1 MNEDQVIKKLISTA
15 SAEIGYTEKAS
26 NKNLDD
32 KTANAGKGN
41 FTKYSRDL
49 VNLIGSPYSQGAAW
63 CDMFVDW
70 CFIQTFGKDNAK
82 KMLGGWSAYTPTSA
96 NFYKNSGRF
105 FGLHDPHPGD
115 QIFFHNSERIN
126 HTGIV
131 INVNDTTVYTIEG
144 NSSNMV
150 QTRSYFRS
158 DSKIAGYGRP
168 NWSIVTTKEEPKTN
182 QWPKA
187 MVEGVDIS
195 DVLDPNVFD
204 VRKYR
209 AAYADL
215 DSVFG
220 DNWQMY
226 YYHYKVIG
234 KTEIETKQRPPFM

>member
-1 MNEDQVIKKLISTA
+1 MTEDQVIKKLISTA
-15 SAEIGYTEKAS
+15 SAEIGYMEKAS

-41 FTKYSRDL
+41 FTKYARDL

-105 FGLHDPHPGD
+105 FKSPSIGD
-115 QIFFHNSERIN
+115 QIFFKNSDRIN

-131 INVNDTTVYTIEG
+131 VNVSNTTVYTIEG

-150 QTRSYFRS
+150 QTRSYFKS
-158 DSKIAGYGRP
+158 DTKIAGYGKP
-168 NWSIVTTKEEPKTN
+168 DWSVVTTKEEKLDP
-182 QWPKA
+182 WPKA

-209 AAYADL
+209 AEYADL

>member
-1 MNEDQVIKKLISTA
+1 MNEDQAIKKLISTA
-15 SAEIGYTEKAS
+15 SAEIGYMEKAS
-26 NKNLDD
+26 NKNLDV

-41 FTKYSRDL
+41 YTKYARDL
-49 VNLIGSPYSQGAAW
+49 VKLIGSPYAQGAAW

-96 NFYKNSGRF
+96 DLYKKAKRFYQS
-105 FGLHDPHPGD
+105 PAVGD
-115 QIFFHNSERIN
+115 QIFFKNSERIN

-131 INVNDTTVYTIEG
+131 VNVTSTAVYTIEG
-144 NSSNMV
+144 NSSNKV
-150 QTRSYFRS
+150 QNCSYS
-158 DSKIAGYGRP
+158 LKDKSIAGYGRP
-168 NWSIVTTKEEPKTN
+168 NWSVVATKEEPTIN

-187 MVEGVDIS
+187 MVENVDIS
-195 DVLDPNVFD
+195 DILDPNVFD
-204 VRKYR
+204 VSKYR
-209 AAYADL
+209 AAYKDL

-234 KTEIETKQRPPFM
+234 KTEIELKQRPPFM

>member
-15 SAEIGYTEKAS
+15 SAEIGYMEKAS
-26 NKNLDD
+26 NKNLDS

-41 FTKYSRDL
+41 YTKYARDL
-49 VNLIGSPYSQGAAW
+49 VKLIGSPYAQGAAW

-70 CFIQTFGKDNAK
+70 CFVQTFGKDNAK

-96 NFYKNSGRF
+96 DLYKKAKRFYQS
-105 FGLHDPHPGD
+105 PAVGD
-115 QIFFHNSERIN
+115 QIFFKNSERIN

-131 INVNDTTVYTIEG
+131 VSVTEAFVYTIEG
-144 NSSNMV
+144 NSSNKV
-150 QTRSYFRS
+150 QNRSYS
-158 DSKIAGYGRP
+158 LKDKSIAGYGKP
-168 NWSIVTTKEEPKTN
+168 DWSVVATKEEKLDP
-182 QWPKA
+182 WPKA

-209 AAYADL
+209 AAYKDL

-234 KTEIETKQRPPFM
+234 KKEIETKQRPPFM

>member
-1 MNEDQVIKKLISTA
+1 MTEDQVIKKLISTA
-15 SAEIGYTEKAS
+15 SAEIGYMEKAS
-26 NKNLDD
+26 NKNLDV

-41 FTKYSRDL
+41 YTKYARDL
-49 VNLIGSPYSQGAAW
+49 VKLIGSPYAQGAAW

-70 CFIQTFGKDNAK
+70 CFVQTFGKDNAK

-96 NFYKNSGRF
+96 DLYKKAKRFYQS
-105 FGLHDPHPGD
+105 PAVGD
-115 QIFFHNSERIN
+115 QIFFKNSERIN

-131 INVNDTTVYTIEG
+131 VNVTSTTVYTIEG
-144 NSSNMV
+144 NSSNKV
-150 QTRSYFRS
+150 QNRSYS
-158 DSKIAGYGRP
+158 LKDKSIAGYGRP
-168 NWSIVTTKEEPKTN
+168 NWSIVATKEEPTTN

-187 MVEGVDIS
+187 MVENVDIS

-209 AAYADL
+209 AAYKDL

>member
-15 SAEIGYTEKAS
+15 SAEIGYMEKTS

-41 FTKYSRDL
+41 FTKYARDL

-70 CFIQTFGKDNAK
+70 CFIQTFGKENAK

-105 FGLHDPHPGD
+105 FKSPKIGD
-115 QIFFHNSERIN
+115 QIFFKNSERIN

-144 NSSNMV
+144 NSSNV
-150 QTRSYFRS
+150 VKKRSYLRS
-158 DSKIAGYGRP
+158 NDKIAGYGRP
-168 NWSIVTTKEEPKTN
+168 NWSVVTTKEEPKTN
-182 QWPKA
+182 QWPLA
-187 MVEGVDIS
+187 TVEGVDIS

-215 DSVFG
+215 NSVFG

>member
-1 MNEDQVIKKLISTA
+1 MTEDQVIKKLISTA
-15 SAEIGYTEKAS
+15 SAEIGYMEKAS

-32 KTANAGKGN
+32 ETANAGKGN
-41 FTKYSRDL
+41 YTKYARDL
-49 VNLIGSPYSQGAAW
+49 VKLIGSPYAQGAAW

-70 CFIQTFGKDNAK
+70 CFVQTFGKDNAK

-96 NFYKNSGRF
+96 DLYKKAKRFYQS
-105 FGLHDPHPGD
+105 PAVGD
-115 QIFFHNSERIN
+115 QIFFKNSERIN

-131 INVNDTTVYTIEG
+131 VNVTGTTVYTIEG
-144 NSSNMV
+144 NSSNKV
-150 QTRSYFRS
+150 QNRSYS
-158 DSKIAGYGRP
+158 LKDKNIAGYGRP
-168 NWSIVTTKEEPKTN
+168 NWSVVATKEEPTTN

-187 MVEGVDIS
+187 MVENIDIS
-195 DVLDPNVFD
+195 DILDPNVFD

-209 AAYADL
+209 AAYKDL

-234 KTEIETKQRPPFM
+234 KTEIELKQRPPFM

>member
-1 MNEDQVIKKLISTA
+1 MTEDQVIKKLISTA
-15 SAEIGYTEKAS
+15 SAEIGYMEKAS

-41 FTKYSRDL
+41 YTKYARDL
-49 VNLIGSPYSQGAAW
+49 VKLIGSPYVQGVAW

-70 CFIQTFGKDNAK
+70 CFVQTFGKDNAK
-82 KMLGGWSAYTPTSA
+82 KMLGGWSAYTPTSVDLYRKA
-96 NFYKNSGRF
+96 KRFYQS
-105 FGLHDPHPGD
+105 PAVGD
-115 QIFFHNSERIN
+115 QIFFKNSERIN

-131 INVNDTTVYTIEG
+131 VNVSDTTVYTIEG
-144 NSSNMV
+144 NSSNNV
-150 QTRSYFRS
+150 QNHSYS
-158 DSKIAGYGRP
+158 LKDKSIAGYGKP
-168 NWSIVTTKEEPKTN
+168 NWSVVATKEEKLEP
-182 QWPKA
+182 WPKA

-209 AAYADL
+209 AAYKDL

>member
-1 MNEDQVIKKLISTA
+1 MTEDQVIKKLISTA
-15 SAEIGYTEKAS
+15 SAEIGYMEKAS

-32 KTANAGKGN
+32 KTANTGKGN
-41 FTKYSRDL
+41 FTKYARDL

-96 NFYKNSGRF
+96 NFYKNAGRF
-105 FGLHDPHPGD
+105 FKTPKVGD
-115 QIFFHNSERIN
+115 QIFFKNSERIN

-131 INVNDTTVYTIEG
+131 VNVSDTNVYTIEG
-144 NSSNMV
+144 NSSNKV
-150 QTRSYFRS
+150 QNRSYS
-158 DSKIAGYGRP
+158 LKDKSIAGYGRP
-168 NWSIVTTKEEPKTN
+168 NWSIVVTKEKPKTN
-182 QWPKA
+182 QWPLA
-187 MVEGVDIS
+187 TVEGVDIS

-209 AAYADL
+209 ETYDDL
-215 DSVFG
+215 NSVFG

>member
-1 MNEDQVIKKLISTA
+1 MTEDQAIKKLISTA
-15 SAEIGYTEKAS
+15 SAEIGYMEKAS

-41 FTKYSRDL
+41 FTKYARDL

-70 CFIQTFGKDNAK
+70 CFIQTFGKENAK

-96 NFYKNSGRF
+96 NFYKSSGRF
-105 FGLHDPHPGD
+105 FKTPSMGD
-115 QIFFHNSERIN
+115 QIFFKNSERIN

-131 INVNDTTVYTIEG
+131 VSLNHTTVYTVEG

-150 QTRSYFRS
+150 QTRSYSKS
-158 DSKIAGYGRP
+158 DTKIAGYGKP
-168 NWSIVTTKEEPKTN
+168 DWSVVVTKEEKLDP
-182 QWPKA
+182 WPRA

-209 AAYADL
+209 ATYADL

>member
-1 MNEDQVIKKLISTA
+1 MTEDQVIKKLISTA
-15 SAEIGYTEKAS
+15 SAEIGYMEKAS

-41 FTKYSRDL
+41 FTKYARDL
-49 VNLIGSPYSQGAAW
+49 VNLIGSPYAQGAAW

-96 NFYKNSGRF
+96 NFYKNAGRF
-105 FGLHDPHPGD
+105 FKSPKVGD
-115 QIFFHNSERIN
+115 QIFFKNSERIN

-131 INVNDTTVYTIEG
+131 ASVDYTTVYTIEG
-144 NSSNMV
+144 NSLNRV
-150 QTRSYFRS
+150 RSYS
-158 DSKIAGYGRP
+158 YSLNNSSIAGYGRP
-168 NWSIVTTKEEPKTN
+168 NWSVVTTKEEHKNEP
-182 QWPKA
+182 WPLA
-187 MVEGVDIS
+187 TVEGVDIS

-209 AAYADL
+209 KTYADL

-234 KTEIETKQRPPFM
+234 KKEIETKQRPPFM

>member
-1 MNEDQVIKKLISTA
+1 MNEDQAIKKLISTA
-15 SAEIGYTEKAS
+15 SSEIGYMEKAS

-41 FTKYSRDL
+41 FTKYARDL
-49 VNLIGSPYSQGAAW
+49 VKLIGSPYAQGAAW

-96 NFYKNSGRF
+96 DLYKKAKRFYQS
-105 FGLHDPHPGD
+105 PAVGD
-115 QIFFHNSERIN
+115 QIFFKNSERIN

-131 INVNDTTVYTIEG
+131 VNVTSANVITIEG
-144 NSSNMV
+144 NSSNKV
-150 QTRSYFRS
+150 QSRSYS
-158 DSKIAGYGRP
+158 LKDKSIAGYGRP
-168 NWSIVTTKEEPKTN
+168 NWSVVATKEEPTTN

-187 MVEGVDIS
+187 MVENVDIS

-209 AAYADL
+209 AAYKDL

>member
-1 MNEDQVIKKLISTA
+1 MTENQVIKKLISTA
-15 SAEIGYTEKAS
+15 SAEIGYMEKAS
-26 NKNLDD
+26 NKNLDY

-41 FTKYSRDL
+41 FTKYARDL

-70 CFIQTFGKDNAK
+70 CFIHTFGKDNAK

-96 NFYKNSGRF
+96 NFYKSSGRF
-105 FGLHDPHPGD
+105 FKSPAVGD
-115 QIFFHNSERIN
+115 QIFFKNSERIN

-131 INVNDTTVYTIEG
+131 VNVTETFVYTIEG
-144 NSSNMV
+144 NSSNKV
-150 QTRSYFRS
+150 QSRSYS
-158 DSKIAGYGRP
+158 LNDKSIAGYGKP
-168 NWSIVTTKEEPKTN
+168 DWSVVVTKEEKLDP
-182 QWPKA
+182 WPKA

-209 AAYADL
+209 ATYADL
-215 DSVFG
+215 ESVFG

>member
-1 MNEDQVIKKLISTA
+1 MTEDQVIKKLISTA
-15 SAEIGYTEKAS
+15 SAEIGYMEKAS
-26 NKNLDD
+26 NKNLDS

-41 FTKYSRDL
+41 YTKYARDL

-70 CFIQTFGKDNAK
+70 CFIQTFGKENAK
-82 KMLGGWSAYTPTSA
+82 KMLGGWSAYTPASA
-96 NFYKNSGRF
+96 DLYKKAKRFYQS
-105 FGLHDPHPGD
+105 PAVGD
-115 QIFFHNSERIN
+115 QIFFKNSERIN

-131 INVNDTTVYTIEG
+131 VNVSDTTVYTIEG
-144 NSSNMV
+144 NYSNKV
-150 QTRSYFRS
+150 QNRSYS
-158 DSKIAGYGRP
+158 LKDKSIVGYGKP
-168 NWSIVTTKEEPKTN
+168 NWSVVATKEEKLDP
-182 QWPKA
+182 WPKA

-204 VRKYR
+204 IRKYR
-209 AAYADL
+209 AAYKDL

>member
-15 SAEIGYTEKAS
+15 SAEIGYMEKAS

-41 FTKYSRDL
+41 FTKYARDL

-70 CFIQTFGKDNAK
+70 CFIQTFGKENAK
-82 KMLGGWSAYTPTSA
+82 KMLGGWSAYTSTSA
-96 NFYKNSGRF
+96 NFYKNAGRF
-105 FGLHDPHPGD
+105 FKSPSIGD
-115 QIFFHNSERIN
+115 QIFFKNSERIN

-131 INVNDTTVYTIEG
+131 VNVSDTTVYTIEG

-150 QTRSYFRS
+150 QKRLYLKS
-158 DSKIAGYGRP
+158 DTKIAGYGRP
-168 NWSIVTTKEEPKTN
+168 NWSVVTTKEEAKTN
-182 QWPKA
+182 QWPLA
-187 MVEGVDIS
+187 TVEGVDIS

-209 AAYADL
+209 AAYKDL

>member
-1 MNEDQVIKKLISTA
+1 MTEDQVIKKLISTA
-15 SAEIGYTEKAS
+15 SAEIGYMEKAS

-41 FTKYSRDL
+41 FTKYARDL

-70 CFIQTFGKDNAK
+70 CFIQTFGKENAK

-96 NFYKNSGRF
+96 NFYKNAGRF
-105 FGLHDPHPGD
+105 FKTPSVGD
-115 QIFFHNSERIN
+115 QIFFKNSERIN

-131 INVNDTTVYTIEG
+131 VNVTETFVYTIEG

-150 QTRSYFRS
+150 QTRSYSRR
-158 DSKIAGYGRP
+158 DTKIAGYGKP
-168 NWSIVTTKEEPKTN
+168 DWSVVVTKEEKLDP
-182 QWPKA
+182 WPRA

-209 AAYADL
+209 STYADL

-220 DNWQMY
+220 DNWHMY

>member
-1 MNEDQVIKKLISTA
+1 MTEDQAIKKLISTA
-15 SAEIGYTEKAS
+15 SSEIGYKEKAS

-41 FTKYSRDL
+41 FTKYARDL

-105 FGLHDPHPGD
+105 FKSPKIGD
-115 QIFFHNSERIN
+115 QIFFKNSERIN

-131 INVNDTTVYTIEG
+131 VNVSSNTVYTIEG
-144 NSSNMV
+144 NSSNQVMK
-150 QTRSYFRS
+150 RSYYMN
-158 DSKIAGYGRP
+158 DTKIAGYGRP
-168 NWSIVTTKEEPKTN
+168 NWSIVTTKEEPKN
-182 QWPKA
+182 EPWPKA

-195 DVLDPNVFD
+195 DVLNPNVFD
-204 VRKYR
+204 VHKYR
-209 AAYADL
+209 EAYADL